1 MDLRKRQ
8 KRARPELS
16 VVISGYNEERFVG
29 QVLRGVLRFFRQ
41 AKISGE
47 LLFLNN
53 HSTDRTGE
61 IAAEIAKDDPRLRVI
76 QRYNRPSRDLGSSL
90 REGLQNATGEYILIM
105 DCDASH
111 DYNEIHSLYS
121 KRHEADIIIG
131 SRYVSGGRAE
141 LNPRRWLFS
150 TGYNLF
156 ARVLTGVNIKDMT
169 TGFKLYNRKVFEGM
183 SLTNNGFGLH
193 VEIMLKAAARGFT
206 YKEVPITYRKSGKS
220 HLNYRKQF
228 RSYMKPVLEM
238 VWKRILRK
246 RYA

>member
-8 KRARPELS
+8 KRVRPELS

-29 QVLRGVLRFFRQ
+29 QVLRGVLSFFRQ
-41 AKISGE
+41 AKINGE

-61 IAAEIAKDDPRLRVI
+61 IAAEVAKTDPRLRVI
-76 QRYNRPSRDLGSSL
+76 QRYSRPSRDLGSSL
-90 REGLQNATGEYILIM
+90 REGLQNASGDYILIM

-111 DYNEIHSLYS
+111 DYHEISNLYS
-121 KRHEADIIIG
+121 RRHEADIIIG

-141 LNPRRWLFS
+141 LNPKRWLFS

-156 ARVLTGVNIKDMT
+156 ARIFTGVDIKDMT
-169 TGFKLYNRKVFEGM
+169 TGFKLYSRRVFDGM
-183 SLTNNGFGLH
+183 DFTNNGFGLH
-193 VEIMLKAAARGFT
+193 VEIILKAAAKGCT
-206 YKEVPITYRKSGKS
+206 WKEVPITYRKSGKS

-228 RSYMKPVLEM
+228 WSYMRPVMEM
-238 VWKRILRK
+238 FWKRILRK